1 MEQQEFLREMGLHQ
15 VVDRIMETRGGS
27 FYEQLDYESYTTTN
41 VVHVEDML
49 RQNSADQEIFVR
61 INQDSGYNHTND
73 QSVFDPIDFQQFM
86 LKDERMFTVFD
97 AGMSAQSFQRVIISQ
112 SKI

>member
-1 MEQQEFLREMGLHQ
+1 M
-15 VVDRIMETRGGS
+15 
-27 FYEQLDYESYTTTN
+27 
-41 VVHVEDML
+41 
-49 RQNSADQEIFVR
+49 
-61 INQDSGYNHTND
+61 
-73 QSVFDPIDFQQFM
+73 FDPIDFQQFM